1 MIHDIWFVCSFI
13 FKCWYLFACV
23 LSWKVKAKVKVVKP
37 KAGPKVKVVKP
48 KAGPKVKVVKPK
60 GPPKGAVKV
69 GGSGGEPLKRK
80 TKHDKDKKDD
90 AFFVH
95 AANQPEWARE
105 LLDMSLIGNS

>member
-1 MIHDIWFVCSFI
+1 MGKSVMKRPSSVVSGQSP
-13 FKCWYLFACV
+13 K
-23 LSWKVKAKVKVVKP
+23 KVAAKAKAKVRAAKP
-37 KAGPKVKVVKP
+37 KAGPKVKV
-48 KAGPKVKVVKPK
+48 AKPK

-105 LLDMSLIGNS
+105 LLDMSLIGNSWSFHC

>member
-1 MIHDIWFVCSFI
+1 MGKSVMKRPSSAVSAQSP
-13 FKCWYLFACV
+13 K
-23 LSWKVKAKVKVVKP
+23 KVAAKAK
-37 KAGPKVKVVKP
+37 AKVKVVKP

-69 GGSGGEPLKRK
+69 GDCGGEPLKRK

>member
-1 MIHDIWFVCSFI
+1 MGKSVMKRPSSAVSGQSP
-13 FKCWYLFACV
+13 K
-23 LSWKVKAKVKVVKP
+23 KVAAKAKAKVRAAKP
-37 KAGPKVKVVKP
+37 KAGPKVRAAKP